1 MMKGGGWLAEWLCS
15 VVKDH
20 GIDNKSALDI
30 GAVLDMNVNLNL
42 YRNLKKNLNVNR
54 NPNH

>member
-1 MMKGGGWLAEWLCS
+1 MKGGGWLAEWQCS
-15 VVKDH
+15 VVKDL